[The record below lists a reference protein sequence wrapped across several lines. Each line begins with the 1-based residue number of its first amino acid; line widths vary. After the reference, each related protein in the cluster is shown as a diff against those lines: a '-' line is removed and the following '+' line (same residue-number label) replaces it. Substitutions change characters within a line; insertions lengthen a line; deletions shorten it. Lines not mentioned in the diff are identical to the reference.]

1 MPYIWNILYI
11 FALELKHLTYEN
23 GDSNFI
29 QKKDYQS

>member
-11 FALELKHLTYEN
+11 FVTELKHLAYEN
-23 GDSNFI
+23 SDINTI